1 MANLKITELVEL
13 TTPIASDLFPVVDLV
28 AGTTKKIPISI
39 IRDTFVGTTSI
50 AGTVKISVA
59 PASAASPIAVGD
71 NDGRIPT
78 QGENDALAGS
88 YGAPS
93 SANKFVTASDANLTN
108 NVKTTGDETIA
119 GVKTFS
125 SIPVLPASDPT
136 SDNQAVRKSYV
147 DGLVVK
153 STGNVLAGTY
163 GGSDLTMYYKKIG
176 KNYISLYAKGNGTQ
190 GYYFPMYPDSNTVNK
205 ICALLSKTLSSYEYQ
220 DYFFRDINGYLAQGV
235 RSMQWNGSAWAQTD
249 SASGVTEHPDRFL
262 DLIITT

>member
-1 MANLKITELVEL
+1 MANLKISELPEETAPVSTDIL
-13 TTPIASDLFPVVDLV
+13 PMVDIASG
-28 AGTTKKIPISI
+28 ATEKIAIST
-39 IRDTFVGTTSI
+39 IRDTFVATTSVL
-50 AGTVKISVA
+50 GTVKMSVA

-136 SDNQAVRKSYV
+136 TANQACRKSYV
-147 DGLVVK
+147 DGLATVSSSQTV
-153 STGNVLAGTY
+153 SLGGQTITY
-163 GGSDLTMYYKKIG
+163 SKYGKLYYNFKINISG
-176 KNYISLYAKGNGTQ
+176 KPYIGANDNHESNY
-190 GYYFPMYPDSNTVNK
+190 NTTVAA
-205 ICALLSKTLSSYEYQ
+205 IATALSKTLSTIYQLEVTPAATSYGLPSY
-220 DYFFRDINGYLAQGV
+220 YSPGLGY
-235 RSMQWNGSAWAQTD
+235 W
-249 SASGVTEHPDRFL
+249 VTESSGTPMYFL
-262 DLIITT
+262 GAFTVQ